1 MQYSSLD
8 ISKIWTSFK
17 ASRSL
22 VYSVI
27 TLNDVARPK
36 CKIFLSA
43 NSDNQYWL
51 STQHKLQRFSIRRHL
66 FCCQQTLQHKLQQTV
81 KFYPLLIVQHIID
94 KLQTL
99 GNNFSLRYLSRPNIF
114 NNLDTFHYSKN
125 KAFENIQKLQC
136 KFKKGFFNIFCGKS
150 AQTIDL
156 DIIFHDVKRW
166 TFVLTFFRWWENF
179 NPGIC
184 SCQKSCLT
192 SLYRLV

>member
-66 FCCQQTLQHKLQQTV
+66 FCCQQTQLQQTV
-81 KFYPLLIVQHIID
+81 KFYPFFNTSWTSC
-94 KLQTL
+94 KSL

-114 NNLDTFHYSKN
+114 DNLDTFPYSKN
-125 KAFENIQKLQC
+125 RAFENIQKLQC
-136 KFKKGFFNIFCGKS
+136 KFKKGFFNIFCEKS
-150 AQTIDL
+150 AKTIDL
-156 DIIFHDVKRW
+156 DTIFHDVKRW
-166 TFVLTFFRWWENF
+166 TFVLTFFRSWENF